1 MLLLTILIIAVV
13 AGMFITTVLKKRK
26 IGTMLNNTSEKPLI
40 IDVRT
45 KQEYNSGHYEGARN
59 IPHNEIE
66 VQIKKLEAWKNSP
79 IIVYCH
85 AGSRAGIAESIL
97 KSHGFSNV
105 VNAGG
110 YASMKQYAHQ

>member
-1 MLLLTILIIAVV
+1 MLPLTILIIAVV
-13 AGMFITTVLKKRK
+13 AGMFLTTVFKKRK
-26 IGTMLNNTSEKPLI
+26 IKTMLNNTSEKPLI

-45 KQEYNSGHYEGARN
+45 KQEYNAGHYDGARN

-66 VQIKKLEAWKNSP
+66 GHIKKLEAWKDAP

-85 AGSRAGIAESIL
+85 AGSRAGVAESIL

-110 YASMKQYAHQ
+110 YASMKQYENQ